1 MAFIASILAT
11 FGSFVAN
18 MGSQACFWVTVDEPE
33 CRKNLVK

>member
-18 MGSQACFWVTVDEPE
+18 MGSQACFWVIVDEPE
-33 CRKNLVK
+33 CPKNLVK